1 MFTYYYQGRVT
12 LDRVYGMISRR
23 EFEVFVVLPY
33 QIFCDNVAS
42 EIRNTRR
49 VYPILSLQDLKG
61 KWGLRLQLHLLTKS
75 WIVVDCPHTHSI
87 EYISK

>member
-1 MFTYYYQGRVT
+1 M
-12 LDRVYGMISRR
+12 
-23 EFEVFVVLPY
+23 FVVLPY

-49 VYPILSLQDLKG
+49 VYPILSVEDLKE

-75 WIVVDCPHTHSI
+75 WIVVDCPQTHTVSNI
-87 EYISK
+87 FPNKYNMIA